1 MTKKEINLRKK
12 NAKEL
17 KEAFRE
23 HLRKQEE
30 QNAQKVKNVCRRG
43 R

>member
-1 MTKKEINLRKK
+1 MVKKEINLRKK

-17 KEAFRE
+17 NEAFRE

-30 QNAQKVKNVCRRG
+30 KKKVCAK
-43 R
+43 